1 MSQRNIKLTTTEF
14 INRAIKIHGDKYDYS
29 KVKYK
34 GANYKIKIGC
44 PFHGE
49 FEQYPNNHLRTSGCP
64 KCGTIKGSVKLTKSL
79 SDIINKANKIHDN
92 KYNYSN
98 YNYIGIQN
106 KSIIICPLHDEFEQ
120 SMDQHINQ
128 KQGCPKCGK
137 LSSITNR
144 TSTKYSFVN
153 KANKIHDNKYD
164 YSKVKYVNTITKVM
178 IGCPFHGE
186 FEQYPNNHLKG
197 AGCPKCT
204 NIISSYELEIQNFL
218 NNNNIEFMASNRS
231 IIKPYELDIIIPQY
245 NLAIEFNGQYWH
257 SEQMLKKNNKSN
269 SYHKMK
275 TDMCKHA
282 GYQLLT
288 IFESEWV
295 NNKDIIK
302 SIILNKCKQIKTKY
316 HGRKCIVKLVNKN
329 AAKMFFESNH
339 IQGYSNGQN
348 IGLYYNNILVSCI
361 TFSKYKNSYNLI
373 RFVNKKY
380 TIVHGAFGKL
390 LKYFINTT
398 SFDTIFTFA
407 DRRYF
412 EGDVYSLNGF
422 KFVHD
427 VSPSYYYFKT
437 GNELLHKRNYQHKRL
452 SVKLNN
458 YDNNLTEYQNMLNH
472 NYNRI
477 WDCGKI
483 KYELK
488 C

>member
-14 INRAIKIHGDKYDYS
+14 INRAIKIHDNKYDYS

-92 KYNYSN
+92 K
-98 YNYIGIQN
+98 
-106 KSIIICPLHDEFEQ
+106 C
-120 SMDQHINQ
+120 
-128 KQGCPKCGK
+128 
-137 LSSITNR
+137 
-144 TSTKYSFVN
+144 
-153 KANKIHDNKYD
+153 D
-164 YSKVKYVNTITKVM
+164 Y
-178 IGCPFHGE
+178 
-186 FEQYPNNHLKG
+186 
-197 AGCPKCT
+197 PKCT

-245 NLAIEFNGQYWH
+245 NLAIEFNNQYWH

-412 EGDVYSLNGF
+412 EGNVYSLNGF

-427 VSPSYYYFKT
+427 VLPSYYYFKT

-458 YDNNLTEYQNMLNH
+458 YDSNLTEYQNMLNH